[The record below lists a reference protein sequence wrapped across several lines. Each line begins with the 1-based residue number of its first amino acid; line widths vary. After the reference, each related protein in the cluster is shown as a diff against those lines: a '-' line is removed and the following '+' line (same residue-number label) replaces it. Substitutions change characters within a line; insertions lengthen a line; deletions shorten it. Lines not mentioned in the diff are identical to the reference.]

1 MNSGFISG
9 NEAEWIELIEWL
21 EFNWINARNE
31 SQNLIAAQFAL
42 IQSWKFIRS
51 EIIINAGIYENL
63 WEWIDWI
70 KQMAAIN
77 SVCLLEYVLN

>member
-31 SQNLIAAQFAL
+31 TYSANWAAKSNLINE
-42 IQSWKFIRS
+42 S
-51 EIIINAGIYENL
+51 
-63 WEWIDWI
+63 
-70 KQMAAIN
+70 
-77 SVCLLEYVLN
+77 